1 MQYLDDKDLTFPALP
16 TPTHTTGWKSHMDR
30 DGGNRT
36 LWWSIRCA
44 NLPHHQSSSLH
55 PSQVLLESHIYTVF
69 MVKFIWILWYCTI
82 QGVRYYDVVK
92 KILTGKCYFHHYRA
106 SGGEIENW
114 VLVCQDAT
122 GVFCTIKVPNRPLA
136 KQLSALL
143 EEEQGRTHT
152 LTHLSILSRLTNTQ

>member
-1 MQYLDDKDLTFPALP
+1 
-16 TPTHTTGWKSHMDR
+16 MDS

-55 PSQVLLESHIYTVF
+55 SSQVLLESHVF
-69 MVKFIWILWYCTI
+69 KFIWILLNFLLI
-82 QGVRYYDVVK
+82 VLL
-92 KILTGKCYFHHYRA
+92 ILTGLGTVLSKYDAKKKTLLTGECCFHHYRA

-136 KQLSALL
+136 KQLSAVL
-143 EEEQGRTHT
+143 EEGQGRTHT